1 MEWVSDVW
9 LAASTSLS
17 FVLFGCIVNGVVE
30 ATTLFFGVVF
40 FSKLLQL
47 TPVHIDKY
55 TERDL
60 LMQLTNVY
68 INGTMKE

>member
-9 LAASTSLS
+9 LTTSTSLS
-17 FVLFGCIVNGVVE
+17 FVFFGCVVNGVVE
-30 ATTLFFGVVF
+30 AATLFFGVVF
-40 FSKLLQL
+40 FGKLLQL

-60 LMQLTNVY
+60 LVQLTNVY
-68 INGTMKE
+68 ISGIMKE